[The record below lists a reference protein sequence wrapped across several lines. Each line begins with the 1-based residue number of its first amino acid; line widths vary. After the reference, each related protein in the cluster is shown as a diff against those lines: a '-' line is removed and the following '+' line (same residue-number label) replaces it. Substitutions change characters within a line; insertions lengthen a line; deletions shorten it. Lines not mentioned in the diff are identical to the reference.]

1 MSGLHIQSGESL
13 DLYLRELASLEPLS
27 ADEEVALAKLIHEG
41 DQKARDKLVRAN
53 LRFVISAARQY
64 QNRGL
69 PLADLI
75 GAGNIG
81 LMTAV
86 ERFDG
91 TRGFKFISYA
101 VWWIRQA
108 IQQALAEDVRT
119 IHLPLNRVDELR
131 RISRVRSELENR
143 FSREVRPEEIAAA
156 LDLPVEHV
164 LDTLNAGRAI
174 FSLDASFSEDGDSN
188 LLSVLEDD
196 SQPEP
201 DEFVISEA
209 FHGEIQKV
217 LKSLSPREA
226 KIVDLYFGI
235 SSGDG
240 ITLEEIGARFDLT
253 RERVRQIKEMALKK
267 LRHPT
272 RRRQLEPLLDEHEPT
287 VEEPPLM
294 PPIGGS
300 NYLISCP
307 SKEVMRQVPKTLS
320 NYKFDKSI
328 VLLLTPELAEEWFKQ
343 LDVVAKYIVC
353 RYYGFGS
360 FQPSPLYVIAA
371 TTRLTQTEISQKR
384 REAIAVLYRMLGI
397 NAEPERGGHRHRCR
411 IGGSHGNGKSA
422 SSRIS
427 VDSKK
432 AEFIRA
438 VDALTMSQLGRSAR
452 VEEVVAQAD
461 VVVGEGWLKKEE
473 ARIVLDQKKVY
484 V

>member
-174 FSLDASFSEDGDSN
+174 FSLDASFSERRN
-188 LLSVLEDD
+188 
-196 SQPEP
+196 PE
-201 DEFVISEA
+201 SA
-209 FHGEIQKV
+209 QK
-217 LKSLSPREA
+217 P
-226 KIVDLYFGI
+226 
-235 SSGDG
+235 
-240 ITLEEIGARFDLT
+240 
-253 RERVRQIKEMALKK
+253 
-267 LRHPT
+267 
-272 RRRQLEPLLDEHEPT
+272 
-287 VEEPPLM
+287 
-294 PPIGGS
+294 
-300 NYLISCP
+300 
-307 SKEVMRQVPKTLS
+307 
-320 NYKFDKSI
+320 
-328 VLLLTPELAEEWFKQ
+328 
-343 LDVVAKYIVC
+343 
-353 RYYGFGS
+353 
-360 FQPSPLYVIAA
+360 
-371 TTRLTQTEISQKR
+371 
-384 REAIAVLYRMLGI
+384 
-397 NAEPERGGHRHRCR
+397 
-411 IGGSHGNGKSA
+411 
-422 SSRIS
+422 
-427 VDSKK
+427 
-432 AEFIRA
+432 
-438 VDALTMSQLGRSAR
+438 
-452 VEEVVAQAD
+452 
-461 VVVGEGWLKKEE
+461 
-473 ARIVLDQKKVY
+473 
-484 V
+484 